1 LATFET
7 YLQLMATLCNF
18 QEIMQLMVIFG
29 IFGNIWVNI
38 GVNGNDFL
46 DFGNGNGN
54 NSAHSQIL
62 VTGMGMG
69 MKNYIPNFWEWEQE

>member
-1 LATFET
+1 
-7 YLQLMATLCNF
+7 MATLCNF
-18 QEIMQLMVIFG
+18 QELMQLMVIFG

-38 GVNGNDFL
+38 WVNGNDFL

-62 VTGMGMG
+62 VTGMGM
-69 MKNYIPNFWEWEQE
+69 KNCIPNFWEWEQE

>member
-1 LATFET
+1 MATFET

-18 QEIMQLMVIFG
+18 QELMQLMVIFG

-38 GVNGNDFL
+38 WVNGNDFL

-62 VTGMGMG
+62 VTGMGM
-69 MKNYIPNFWEWEQE
+69 KNCIPNFWEWEQE